1 MRVAGFPSPADE
13 YGLVSLSLY
22 ELLIPRPT
30 STFFVR
36 VAEDLA
42 PNIKH
47 GDILIID
54 RSLTV
59 REGSLALVVI
69 NGQLALRRAMA
80 RAGQLWLC
88 PLQGGTPVLLKE
100 DDDQLLWGVVA
111 HVIHKTLVA

>member
-22 ELLIPRPT
+22 ELLLPRPT

-47 GDILIID
+47 DDILIID

-59 REGSLALVVI
+59 RDGSLAVVVI
-69 NGQLALRRAMA
+69 NGQLVLRRAMA
-80 RAGQLWLC
+80 RQGSIWMC
-88 PLQGGTPVLLKE
+88 PLQGGHPVQLKD